1 MAPRQGKSL
10 HARTRSTCYLVGFT
24 RCDPALAANTAKRLH
39 ALTPRRI
46 VLRLATL
53 LSELGYDVI
62 LQVTTMPGLK
72 N

>member
-1 MAPRQGKSL
+1 
-10 HARTRSTCYLVGFT
+10 
-24 RCDPALAANTAKRLH
+24 LAANTAKGLH

-53 LSELGYDVI
+53 LSDFGYDVI

>member
-10 HARTRSTCYLVGFT
+10 HARTVSPCYLVGVP

-53 LSELGYDVI
+53 LSELGYDLI
-62 LQVTTMPGLK
+62 LQVTTLSGLK